1 MLTRFRRCLISAIM
15 MVLSPAMYAA
25 WELNMPQGVTEVSQS
40 VYDLHMLIL
49 WICVGIG
56 VIVFGVMF
64 YSIIRHRKSR
74 GVKAAQ
80 FHESLSLEILWTAI
94 PTVILIA
101 MAVPATTTLINM
113 YDPSDADID
122 IKITGYQWKWQYE
135 YMGEN
140 VSFFSNLTTSDRQ
153 IHNQDEKGSNYLLE
167 VDNRLVIPTG
177 KKIRFLLTSNDVIHA
192 WWVPALAVK
201 KDAIPGYINES
212 WTQIES
218 PGIYRGQCTELC
230 GVDHGFMPIVVEA
243 VSPQDYQVWLDAQRS
258 AAQAQSA
265 AAQQDWS
272 YDQLMARGE
281 QVYASQCSACHG
293 ANGEGLGSV
302 FPALKDSPV
311 ATTGSVE
318 RHIDI
323 ILNGVSGTAMQAF
336 AAQLSSVDVAAV
348 TTYERNA
355 WGNNTGDVI
364 TPKQIVDAKQ

>member
-1 MLTRFRRCLISAIM
+1 M
-15 MVLSPAMYAA
+15 
-25 WELNMPQGVTEVSQS
+25 
-40 VYDLHMLIL
+40 
-49 WICVGIG
+49 
-56 VIVFGVMF
+56 
-64 YSIIRHRKSR
+64 
-74 GVKAAQ
+74 
-80 FHESLSLEILWTAI
+80 
-94 PTVILIA
+94 
-101 MAVPATTTLINM
+101 
-113 YDPSDADID
+113 
-122 IKITGYQWKWQYE
+122 
-135 YMGEN
+135 
-140 VSFFSNLTTSDRQ
+140 
-153 IHNQDEKGSNYLLE
+153 
-167 VDNRLVIPTG
+167 
-177 KKIRFLLTSNDVIHA
+177 IHA

-230 GVDHGFMPIVVEA
+230 GVDHGFMPIVVEV

-336 AAQLSSVDVAAV
+336 MAQLSSVDVAAV

-364 TPKQIVDAKQ
+364 TPQQIVDAKQ